1 MSINRAIAIMGASLF
16 ISACGAASEDR
27 VSGPKAP
34 VQGGIAEFT
43 PLSFDGEYLKV
54 RVLVG
59 ATTETF
65 IMGGRLLPYADI
77 ELRNIRAC
85 DTGERLASY
94 LFDYVLPADEKDEQV
109 LIRPQYWYG
118 ADVEFHLFDRRRYKV
133 SPECFQAE
141 LWVWSLDGR
150 MVMKKPVEVKRMDKP
165 VPAVEGR

>member
-59 ATTETF
+59 ATAETF

-77 ELRNIRAC
+77 ELRKIRAC
-85 DTGERLASY
+85 GTGERLGSY
-94 LFDYVLPADEKDEQV
+94 L
-109 LIRPQYWYG
+109 
-118 ADVEFHLFDRRRYKV
+118 
-133 SPECFQAE
+133 CFQAE